1 MTKKQ
6 LDNLINK
13 HVYNKLNEAFS
24 QDSSHYDYWT
34 YNDKTKDIIKQIKE
48 NGKLDDAIRYVFHT
62 MDRRELFERL
72 QDYVY
77 TYIQSPDENT
87 DEITETLDIQV
98 NKGNDDINTAIK
110 KTDSE
115 ITKSGIDR
123 KNVNYVISGKDV
135 HESIRRRK
143 MKGMNENS
151 QLYKFKDFLRL
162 I

>member
-1 MTKKQ
+1 MTKKE
-6 LDNLINK
+6 LHNLINK

-135 HESIRRRK
+135 HERMRRRK
-143 MKGMNENS
+143 MKDMNENS